1 MLLHLKNI
9 IKGLGIGCLIFLITF
24 VAVGRDMILGALVM
38 GVAGFLGYYASFLY
52 ESRVDGQR

>member
-38 GVAGFLGYYASFLY
+38 GVAGFLGHYSSFLY

>member
-24 VAVGRDMILGALVM
+24 VAVGRDMILGALVT
-38 GVAGFLGYYASFLY
+38 GAVGFLGYYFSFLY
-52 ESRVDGQR
+52 ENS

>member
-24 VAVGRDMILGALVM
+24 VAVGRDMILGALVT
-38 GVAGFLGYYASFLY
+38 GAVGFLGYYFSFLY
-52 ESRVDGQR
+52 ENRAGGRR